1 MNALLNNKNILV
13 TGAAGLLGTQLCQAI
28 LEQGGKVIA
37 ADLTFDKNDFFSQK
51 RLTEY
56 NGRLD
61 TIKTDVT
68 QSDEVE
74 SLFAQIDR
82 IDGAVNCSYPRNKS
96 YGKRFF
102 DVSLDSFNENLALN
116 LGSAFLFTQQCAKY
130 FKKSTQPF
138 SLVNISSIYGVVA
151 PKFEVY
157 ENTQMTMPV
166 EYAAIKAALQHLS
179 RYAAAY
185 VNDSKFRV
193 NCICPG
199 GIFDNQSQNFLTAY
213 KQQTNGKGMLEVN
226 DVTGSIIF
234 LLSDLSLYVT
244 GQNIVVDD
252 GFCL

>member
-1 MNALLNNKNILV
+1 MNALLKNKNILV

-28 LEQGGKVIA
+28 LGQGGKVIA

-51 RLTEY
+51 NQAEY
-56 NGRLD
+56 NGKLE
-61 TIKTDVT
+61 TVKTDVT
-68 QSDEVE
+68 QPHEVE
-74 SLFAQIDR
+74 ALFGQIDS

-96 YGKRFF
+96 YGQHFF
-102 DVSLDSFNENLALN
+102 DVTMESFNDNLAQN
-116 LGSAFLFTQQCAKY
+116 LGSAFLFMQQSAKY

-185 VNDSKFRV
+185 VNDSEFRV

-199 GIFDNQSQNFLTAY
+199 GIFDNQSQSFLTAY
-213 KQQTNGKGMLEVN
+213 KQQTNGKGMLDVN

-234 LLSDLSLYVT
+234 LLSDLSSYVT